1 MRTPLTIDDDLMAL
15 LQDEAHRRRVPFRD
29 VVNDTLRRALTEP
42 PRARRR
48 VPSKTYPSKLHTG
61 LDPAGFNQLADELED
76 ESIAKRLANGRWSSA
91 TSNQGLRW
99 VIPPGVVGPD
109 HQERAHAAGRVSS
122 CFTSASACST

>member
-29 VVNDTLRRALTEP
+29 VVNDALRRALTEP

-61 LDPAGFNQLADELED
+61 LDPAGFNQLED

-91 TSNQGLRW
+91 TSNQGPALGH
-99 VIPPGVVGPD
+99 PPGVVGPD